1 MDANNTDVYPV
12 SGTLDFPP
20 GQGERDIEII
30 SLNDG
35 VKMFFSFKSNEKV
48 CKMHIEQWR
57 IQDFPQGGAPTPK
70 IALHCKMHIE
80 NMFLSQI
87 PEVDETIQIALRN
100 PSAESRIGQDSVTYL
115 TILKNNDAIHFAGF
129 IDNFNIYNTSVINN

>member
-1 MDANNTDVYPV
+1 
-12 SGTLDFPP
+12 
-20 GQGERDIEII
+20 
-30 SLNDG
+30 
-35 VKMFFSFKSNEKV
+35 
-48 CKMHIEQWR
+48 
-57 IQDFPQGGAPTPK
+57 
-70 IALHCKMHIE
+70 MHIE

>member
-35 VKMFFSFKSNEKV
+35 VNMFFSFKSNENNLS
-48 CKMHIEQWR
+48 
-57 IQDFPQGGAPTPK
+57 
-70 IALHCKMHIE
+70 LHCKMHIE
-80 NMFLSQI
+80 DMFLSQI
-87 PEVDETIQIALRN
+87 PEVDETIRIALRN
-100 PSAESRIGQDSVTYL
+100 PSVESRIGQDSVASL
-115 TILKNNDAIHFAGF
+115 TILKNDDAIYFAGF
-129 IDNFNIYNTSVINN
+129 TDYFNICNIFK

>member
-48 CKMHIEQWR
+48 CPFTAKCI
-57 IQDFPQGGAPTPK
+57 
-70 IALHCKMHIE
+70 
-80 NMFLSQI
+80 
-87 PEVDETIQIALRN
+87 
-100 PSAESRIGQDSVTYL
+100 
-115 TILKNNDAIHFAGF
+115 
-129 IDNFNIYNTSVINN
+129 